1 VLCYYQG
8 KYKQSEELH
17 LGALRNLEKAYG
29 QNNPK
34 VAQCLDELAK
44 TWAKMGKHD
53 DSKVYL
59 QRALVCTHPVVVR
72 ERSAPIADRTRFG
85 RADHS

>member
-59 QRALVCTHPVVVR
+59 QRALVQTPY
-72 ERSAPIADRTRFG
+72 
-85 RADHS
+85 

>member
-1 VLCYYQG
+1 VLCYHQG

-59 QRALVCTHPVVVR
+59 QRALVCTHTQ
-72 ERSAPIADRTRFG
+72 SLYLTTTADHTRFG
-85 RADHS
+85 HADHS

>member
-1 VLCYYQG
+1 MLCYHQG

-59 QRALVCTHPVVVR
+59 QRALVCTHPVVV
-72 ERSAPIADRTRFG
+72 SSHN
-85 RADHS
+85 HS